1 MSNSTEREDSDRR
14 TLLDFALDRG
24 YDIRQYQML
33 RHLDRGQL
41 KDGLQDLIKLRDFL
55 DKYISESSFL
65 DPDEDR
71 APNNNNMVG
80 HLSKAESK
88 ALVDRL
94 QKLPPSGVHSTVGHA
109 TQDEFDAMFGK

>member
-24 YDIRQYQML
+24 YDLSQYKML

-41 KDGLQDLIKLRDFL
+41 KDGLQDLIKLRDLL
-55 DKYISESSFL
+55 DKYISEFSFV

-71 APNNNNMVG
+71 APNNNMVG

-94 QKLPPSGVHSTVGHA
+94 QKLLPNGVHSTVGHA